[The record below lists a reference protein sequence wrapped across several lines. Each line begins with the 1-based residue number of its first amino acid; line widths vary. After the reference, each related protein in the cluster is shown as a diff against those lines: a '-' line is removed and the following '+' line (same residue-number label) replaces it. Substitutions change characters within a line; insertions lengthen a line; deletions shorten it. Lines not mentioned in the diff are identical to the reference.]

1 MREEGPGLLMTK
13 AKPVF
18 TLDHAKR
25 KTWVLAFL
33 DPAFV
38 AAKSPDSLDAITDML
53 AHQQGL

>member
-1 MREEGPGLLMTK
+1 MTK

-53 AHQQGL
+53 AHQQGF